1 MNFELSILKSIQSF
15 ANPFLDVFFE
25 MITFIAE
32 PYILIAIVFLL
43 YYLFHKEFGEYLIY
57 SMLTSLIINTGF
69 KNVFKV
75 DRLIGEE
82 GIRTLRAQTATGYSF
97 PSGHSQSASTFFF
110 GVANYMKKRIWWI
123 LSILITSL
131 VCFSRLYLGV
141 HYPKDVIAGFLLGL
155 LLSYLCYKL
164 YFNVQNKLLLYLLT
178 PLALVPFFFF
188 GISED
193 FIKFFGAMVG
203 FSLGAIIEKK
213 YVNFTTNRLSL
224 KCCIFRCL
232 LAGMIIGVYF
242 ILFQL
247 FLPEGLLFDFIKY
260 ALLVFLAIGIVPLSF
275 KFFRIHKNA

>member
-15 ANPFLDVFFE
+15 ANPFLDAFFE
-25 MITFIAE
+25 IVTFIGE
-32 PYILIAIVFLL
+32 PYILIPIVVSL
-43 YYLFHKEFGEYLIY
+43 YYLFHKKFGEYLIY
-57 SMLTSLIINTGF
+57 TMLTSLIINTGLKNIF
-69 KNVFKV
+69 KFA
-75 DRLIGEE
+75 RPIGEE
-82 GIRTLRAQTATGYSF
+82 GIRTLRAETATGYSF

-110 GVANYMKKRIWWI
+110 GIANYMKKRIWWI
-123 LSILITSL
+123 LSVLITAL

-141 HYPKDVIAGFLLGL
+141 HYPKDVIVGLLLGL
-155 LLSYLCYKL
+155 LISYLCYKL

-193 FIKFFGAMVG
+193 FIKLFGAIVG

-224 KCCIFRCL
+224 KCCILRCL
-232 LAGMIIGVYF
+232 LAGIIIGVCF
-242 ILFQL
+242 ILCKL

-260 ALLVFLAIGIVPLSF
+260 AFLVFLAIGIVPLSF
-275 KFFRIHKNA
+275 KFFRIDKNA